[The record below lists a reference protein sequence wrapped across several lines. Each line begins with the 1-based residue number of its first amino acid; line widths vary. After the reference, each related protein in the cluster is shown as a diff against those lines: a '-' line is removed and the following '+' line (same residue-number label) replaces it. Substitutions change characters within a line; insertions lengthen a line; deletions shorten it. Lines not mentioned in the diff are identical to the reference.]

1 MPWWR
6 RAIWRYRTGV
16 SRQAYVRRREIEIV
30 MRYYRHACEFGT
42 TRIHSN
48 LPVTGSEFADL
59 PATVLTFLLT
69 IQHNNQES
77 FNHRNPQP

>member
-1 MPWWR
+1 
-6 RAIWRYRTGV
+6 
-16 SRQAYVRRREIEIV
+16 

-42 TRIHSN
+42 TRIHSD